1 MKTTIDLPP
10 SLVSEAKIAARLRG
24 WTVRVLFEE
33 SLRAFLQAE
42 NRAPSEP
49 FRLEHRIVGGV
60 TPNDMTFAEMLETS
74 GINRR

>member
-10 SLVSEAKIAARLRG
+10 SLVSEAKIAARQRG

-42 NRAPSEP
+42 NQVNPEP
-49 FRLEHRIVGGV
+49 FRLEHSIVHGEGA
-60 TPNDMTFAEMLETS
+60 PALTFAEMLETS